1 MVQGRFK
8 ALSISIFAHV
18 ALLYAIAETTTFKPT
33 AKNQKPPVINSYIY
47 QPKPKKKLAQPAPSV
62 KEAIKQETKPVIKVN
77 DAKVLP
83 ELNKKNISAPISKQP
98 SPLDDISP
106 PQKLLNQKSKALSAK
121 SIRRNALAGIAK
133 INELKDKQ
141 FVEQQTNEMFKHRSP
156 SVLDGEPL
164 PVPRSN
170 QQFTPDQVREK
181 STTRYSDDLSIIK
194 GDNGRCSIEED
205 LSKIGIEGV
214 TAVSG
219 FNCGESKFDAGFRQ
233 HMEKVRKKIGK

>member
-8 ALSISIFAHV
+8 ALSISVFAHV
-18 ALLYAIAETTTFKPT
+18 ALLYTIAETTTFKPT
-33 AKNQKPPVINSYIY
+33 AKSQKPPVINSYIY
-47 QPKPKKKLAQPAPSV
+47 QPKPKKLAQPAPSV
-62 KEAIKQETKPVIKVN
+62 KEATKQEKKPVITVN
-77 DAKVLP
+77 DAKILT
-83 ELNKKNISAPISKQP
+83 NSSKKNTSSPAPKQP
-98 SPLDDISP
+98 GPLDDISP
-106 PQKLLNQKSKALSAK
+106 QKKQLNRKSKALSAK

-170 QQFTPDQVREK
+170 QQFTPDQIREK

-219 FNCGESKFDAGFRQ
+219 FNCGESKFDASFRQ